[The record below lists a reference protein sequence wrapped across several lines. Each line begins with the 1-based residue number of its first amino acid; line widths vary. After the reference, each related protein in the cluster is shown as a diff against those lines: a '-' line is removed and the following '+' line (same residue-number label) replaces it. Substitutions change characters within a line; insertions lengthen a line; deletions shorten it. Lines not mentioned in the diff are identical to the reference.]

1 MTYNFLLWPPPPY
14 RGHGASSSGVSFAWP
29 VTVQPLWPP
38 EYAEDSKMDLI
49 GIVPERDMI
58 IVELHPDEYEALRAL
73 QDACGHS
80 NSFDEAR
87 SRP

>member
-1 MTYNFLLWPPPPY
+1 
-14 RGHGASSSGVSFAWP
+14 
-29 VTVQPLWPP
+29 
-38 EYAEDSKMDLI
+38 MDLI